1 MALPGRLAR
10 SGAIAALACAA
21 LAASAAVEAQGPAAA
36 GAAPAPSGPIAAV
49 QLNATPPLVEAAQSE
64 QVDTALKLIA
74 QGADVNARAPD
85 GSTALLWAIH
95 YGESPLIDRLLQAHA
110 SVRTA
115 NAFGASPMSQAALI
129 ADTAVIKK
137 LLDAGADV
145 ESPNADGQTALMV
158 LARTSNTDAA
168 RLLIRHGANVNARE
182 RWRGQTA
189 LMWAAARGQPA
200 MVRLLLRYHAD
211 PNVRSEYDT
220 HQRQVTAEPRVQAR
234 PTGGFTPLIYA
245 ARQGCLECAKAL
257 VEGGAQID
265 MTDPDGETP
274 LLMATQNFH
283 FDLAAYLLKKG
294 ANPNQWDFWGR
305 TPLWAAVD
313 LDTLPYGG
321 RADHISLDNTTSLEM
336 IRLLLDA
343 GANPNAQLKLFPPYR
358 ALGADRGGDGMLT
371 TGATPLLRA
380 AKAGDA
386 AAIKL
391 LLAHGANVTL
401 PNRYGA
407 TPLMAAAGIGATEV
421 DTRGK
426 YKTQAEASASI
437 DLLVAAGADVN
448 APDMRGDTAL
458 LGAASWGWNDVVR
471 DLVAHHADLNW
482 KDARGMTAVDAA
494 LGRAIIHGRGTP
506 AVHQDTAD
514 LLKQLMAQNPSPPNH
529 APALVNRIP

>member
-1 MALPGRLAR
+1 MFAHSRR
-10 SGAIAALACAA
+10 FRFAALA
-21 LAASAAVEAQGPAAA
+21 LAACAVAHADGTAHG
-36 GAAPAPSGPIAAV
+36 GAVSVASGPIPV
-49 QLNATPPLVEAAQSE
+49 VRLDATPALVRAAESE
-64 QVDTALKLIA
+64 QIAEALKLIA
-74 QGADVNARAPD
+74 QGAPVNARAPD
-85 GSTALLWAIH
+85 GSTALLWAV
-95 YGESPLIDRLLQAHA
+95 YYDETALIDRLLRAHA
-110 SVRTA
+110 DVRIA
-115 NAFGASPMSQAALI
+115 NEFGASPMSQAALI
-129 ADTAVIKK
+129 ADTAVIKQ
-137 LLDAGADV
+137 LLAAGANVD
-145 ESPNADGQTALMV
+145 SPNADGQTALMV

-168 RLLIRHGANVNARE
+168 RLLIRHGADVNARE

-189 LMWAAARGQPA
+189 LMWAAARSEPA

-220 HQRQVTAEPRVQAR
+220 DQRQVTAEPRVQAR

-257 VEGGAQID
+257 VEGGARID

-294 ANPNQWDFWGR
+294 ANPNQWDWWGR

-313 LDTLPYGG
+313 LNTLPYGG
-321 RADHISLDNTTSLEM
+321 RADHISLDGTTSLDM

-343 GANPNAQLKLFPPYR
+343 GANPNVQLKLFPPYR
-358 ALGADRGGDGMLT
+358 SLGADRGGDGMLT

-380 AKAGDA
+380 ARAGDT
-386 AAIKL
+386 AAIRL

-401 PNRYGA
+401 PNRFGA
-407 TPLMAAAGIGATEV
+407 TPLMAAAGIGATDV

-426 YKTQAEASASI
+426 YKTQAEAVASI
-437 DLLVAAGADVN
+437 DLLLGAGADVN
-448 APDMRGDTAL
+448 APDIRGDTAL

-482 KDARGMTAVDAA
+482 KDARGKTAVDAA

-506 AVHQDTAD
+506 AVHEDTAS
-514 LLKQLMAQNPSPPNH
+514 LLKQLMAQNLPLGSR
-529 APALVNRIP
+529 APALANRNP